1 MAGMRSAVSYSLVL
15 VIVLVAQSQMVP
27 QSLAQTCS
35 ASLPNLNVCAP
46 FVLPGATATAP
57 SPDCCNA
64 LQSIEHDCLCNTI
77 RIASRIP
84 AQCNLPPLT
93 CGGQYLHT
101 LY

>member
-1 MAGMRSAVSYSLVL
+1 MAAMKSVSISLVL
-15 VIVLVAQSQMVP
+15 VIVLVAQSQLMP

-35 ASLPNLNVCAP
+35 SSLSTLNVCAP
-46 FVLPGATATAP
+46 FVMPGAAATATP

-64 LQSIEHDCLCNTI
+64 LQTIEHDCLCNTI

-93 CGGQYLHT
+93 CGAN
-101 LY
+101 